1 MTLKEQY
8 EQLLI
13 KQYYDQA
20 NARSEVATKVD
31 NMLNVKQFMDDLALA
46 FDLDIA
52 TDDRLDK
59 IGKLIGIARNV
70 PLSTPKIL
78 FGFEGDITARPMAD
92 LYNSSIESAPFYDLY
107 EPEWTDTQLDNE
119 SYRNFIRI
127 KIAKNNVRGVM
138 AGENSIQNVINYL
151 FNGNGVIFDNFDMT
165 LSLQIP
171 YDIDDQYLVLID
183 RLDLLPRP
191 NGVRIRLF
199 MRADEFSLAFADDD
213 TGLGFAD
220 LFDGGASGGAF
231 AELIL

>member
-1 MTLKEQY
+1 MTLIEQY

-13 KQYYDQA
+13 KQYYDQT
-20 NARSEVATKVD
+20 NARSEVAMKAGQIVD
-31 NMLNVKQFMDDLALA
+31 VKEFMDALA
-46 FDLDIA
+46 ASFDLDLA

-59 IGKLIGIARNV
+59 IGKLVGIARNV

-92 LYNSSIESAPFYDLY
+92 LFNTAVESAPLYDLF

-127 KIAKNNVRGVM
+127 KIAKNNVRGFM
-138 AGENSIQNVINYL
+138 AGDNSIQNVVNYL

-171 YDIDDQYLVLID
+171 YEITNEYLILIS

-191 NGVRIRLF
+191 NGVNIRLF
-199 MRADEFSLAFADDD
+199 MRADSTSLAFADDD

-220 LFDGGASGGAF
+220 LFDATVPGGAF

>member
-1 MTLKEQY
+1 MTLIEQY

-13 KQYYDQA
+13 KQYYNQA
-20 NARSEVATKVD
+20 NARSEVAMKAGQIVA
-31 NMLNVKQFMDDLALA
+31 VKEFMDALA
-46 FDLDIA
+46 ASFDLDFA

-59 IGKLIGIARNV
+59 IGKLVGIARNV

-78 FGFEGDITARPMAD
+78 FGFVGDITARPMAD
-92 LYNSSIESAPFYDLY
+92 LFNTAVESAPLYDLF

-119 SYRNFIRI
+119 FYRNFIRI
-127 KIAKNNVRGVM
+127 KIAKNNVRGFM
-138 AGENSIQNVINYL
+138 AGDNSIQNVVNYL

-171 YDIDDQYLVLID
+171 YEITNEYLILIS

-191 NGVRIRLF
+191 NGVNIRLF
-199 MRADEFSLAFADDD
+199 MRADSTSLAFADDD

-220 LFDGGASGGAF
+220 LFDATVPGGAF